1 MAEPA
6 SQWNGSNFTNCAFQ
20 VFRPFHRARPSQ
32 RLHAV
37 GPASGTLCRISVCYK
52 PFLFHPFPGYALVLS
67 CSLSYH
73 ILSISILQ
81 PGLTSQSTSIER
93 VVFVGSL
100 PQWLDTLEI
109 FGNHHFESSPRLK
122 SAPRKA
128 SLDTG
133 KDFEAGCYEVY
144 GFC

>member
-67 CSLSYH
+67 CSLSYPSYRFLQYFAARFDLQAEH
-73 ILSISILQ
+73 IHRA
-81 PGLTSQSTSIER
+81 GGFCW
-93 VVFVGSL
+93 VVASMARH
-100 PQWLDTLEI
+100 

-122 SAPRKA
+122 SAPQKA

-133 KDFEAGCYEVY
+133 KDFEAGSCYEVY